1 MTEYV
6 QTRDGVPIAY
16 DREGAGQ
23 PLVLIGG
30 AGQFRAVDQDTR
42 ELTTELARRGFDV
55 VHHDRPGRGDS
66 GGEPP
71 FGLAGEVAA
80 VRALLGVVGGR
91 AWLYGSSSGGA
102 IALAAATELPGVQR
116 LLLWEVPLGE
126 EEGTDGAE
134 FLAAIRE
141 RVAAGD
147 REGTLRLFM
156 DGMPPEWFE
165 AMRTGPQWPLF
176 ERMAPTVAADAEA
189 LAWTQSAP
197 RRALWAS
204 VTAPTVVLLGSDPF
218 PFFVDAAES
227 IVEALPSA
235 ERAEVPGGGH
245 RWRAADLAACLAAY
259 LPGRVNGVPVAP
271 RSS

>member
-6 QTRDGVPIAY
+6 QTEDGVRIAY

-30 AGQFRAVDQDTR
+30 AGQFRAVDPDTR
-42 ELTTELARRGFDV
+42 ALTTELAARGFDV
-55 VHHDRPGRGDS
+55 VHPDRPGRGDS
-66 GGEPP
+66 GGAPP
-71 FGLAGEVAA
+71 FRLAGEVAA
-80 VRALLGVVGGR
+80 IRALLGVVGGR

-102 IALAAATELPGVQR
+102 IALAAAAELPGVER
-116 LLLWEVPLGE
+116 LLLWEVPLGD

-141 RVAAGD
+141 RVADGD
-147 REGTLRLFM
+147 REGTLRTYM

-165 AMRTGPQWPLF
+165 AMRSGPHWPLF
-176 ERMAPTVAADAEA
+176 ERMAPTVEADAEA

-197 RRALWAS
+197 RRRLWSS

-227 IVEALPSA
+227 IVAALPSA
-235 ERAEVPGGGH
+235 VRAEVPGSGH
-245 RWRAADLAACLAAY
+245 RWEAADLAARIAGY
-259 LPGRVNGVPVAP
+259 LPGRVNGVPVEP

>member
-1 MTEYV
+1 VTEYV
-6 QTRDGVPIAY
+6 HTEDGVRLAY
-16 DREGAGQ
+16 DREGSGQ

-30 AGQFRAVDQDTR
+30 AGQFRAVDPASR
-42 ELTTELARRGFDV
+42 ALTSELARRGFDV
-55 VHHDRPGRGDS
+55 VHYDRPGRGDS

-71 FGLAGEVAA
+71 FTLAGEVAA
-80 VRALLGVVGGR
+80 VRALVEVLGGR

-102 IALAAATELPGVQR
+102 IALAAAAALPGVER

-156 DGMPPEWFE
+156 EGMPPEWFE

-176 ERMAPTVAADAEA
+176 ERMAPSVAADAEA

-197 RRALWAS
+197 RTQLWSAI
-204 VTAPTVVLLGSDPF
+204 TAPAVVLLGTSAF
-218 PFFVDAAES
+218 PFFADAADS
-227 IVEALPSA
+227 IVGSLASA
-235 ERAEVPGGGH
+235 ERAEVPGSGH
-245 RWRAADLAACLAAY
+245 GWEPAALAAALADR
-259 LPGRVNGVPVAP
+259 LPA
-271 RSS
+271 S

>member
-6 QTRDGVPIAY
+6 RTGDGVPIAY
-16 DREGAGQ
+16 DRAGSGQ
-23 PLVLIGG
+23 PLVLVDG
-30 AGQFRAVDQDTR
+30 AGQFRAVDPGTR

-71 FGLAGEVAA
+71 FSLAGEVAA
-80 VRALLGVVGGR
+80 VRALLDVVGGR

-102 IALAAATELPGVQR
+102 IALAAAARIPGVER

-134 FLAAIRE
+134 FLHAIRQLL
-141 RVAAGD
+141 AAGD
-147 REGTLRLFM
+147 REGALRAFTE
-156 DGMPPEWFE
+156 GIPGWFD
-165 AMRTGPQWPLF
+165 AVRSGPQWPLY
-176 ERMAPTVAADAEA
+176 ERMAPTLEADAEA

-197 RRALWAS
+197 RAQLWAS
-204 VTAPTVVLLGSDPF
+204 VTAPAVVLLGSSPF
-218 PFFVDAAES
+218 PFMVDAAES
-227 IVEALPSA
+227 LVRSLPRA
-235 ERAEVPGGGH
+235 ERAEVPGSGH
-245 RWRAADLAACLAAY
+245 RWEPADLAERLAAY
-259 LPGRVNGVPVAP
+259 LPVSGPGAS